1 MFSQRQVLGSLAG
14 LGIMLGLASGVRA
27 NQISTH
33 PANSTA
39 QFRQIEQ
46 PISLKIGI
54 TAGGL
59 SLKKEEGRR
68 KKEEGRRKKRY
79 TASFLASRI
88 LRFIRWIYL
97 KQSKFGRC
105 GFFHQELGKIKKA

>member
-27 NQISTH
+27 NKISNH

-39 QFRQIEQ
+39 QFRQIAQ
-46 PISLKIGI
+46 PLSLKIGI

-59 SLKKEEGRR
+59 SLIGLELWW
-68 KKEEGRRKKRY
+68 
-79 TASFLASRI
+79 FL
-88 LRFIRWIYL
+88 L
-97 KQSKFGRC
+97 SKNPAKT
-105 GFFHQELGKIKKA
+105 QDPSVKADPP

>member
-14 LGIMLGLASGVRA
+14 LGIILGLASGVRA

-46 PISLKIGI
+46 PISLKIGV
-54 TAGGL
+54 TAVGL
-59 SLKKEEGRR
+59 TLIGLELWWFLFSKNPAK
-68 KKEEGRRKKRY
+68 
-79 TASFLASRI
+79 TQSASV
-88 LRFIRWIYL
+88 
-97 KQSKFGRC
+97 
-105 GFFHQELGKIKKA
+105 KADPP

>member
-27 NQISTH
+27 NQISNH

-39 QFRQIEQ
+39 QFRQIAQ
-46 PISLKIGI
+46 PLSLKIGI

-59 SLKKEEGRR
+59 SLIGLELWWFLLSKNSAK
-68 KKEEGRRKKRY
+68 
-79 TASFLASRI
+79 TQDASV
-88 LRFIRWIYL
+88 
-97 KQSKFGRC
+97 
-105 GFFHQELGKIKKA
+105 KADPP

>member
-14 LGIMLGLASGVRA
+14 LGIILGIASGVRA

-33 PANSTA
+33 PANSTT

-46 PISLKIGI
+46 PLSLKIGV

-59 SLKKEEGRR
+59 TLIGLELWWFLFSKKQAKPQYGSV
-68 KKEEGRRKKRY
+68 KPGDPP
-79 TASFLASRI
+79 
-88 LRFIRWIYL
+88 
-97 KQSKFGRC
+97 
-105 GFFHQELGKIKKA
+105 